1 MTKIQKKYSNRINN
15 KGIPA
20 MNIFSFQ
27 TEHGNYLQ
35 KNVKGIPVI
44 TMFLSKKKKKRSE
57 GESARSPWS
66 EIDDRDVR

>member
-1 MTKIQKKYSNRINN
+1 
-15 KGIPA
+15 